1 MRQMHIMVL
10 TLILDWLYYFFLCYF
25 LILLF
30 ICFVWFHAIA
40 WVDLQP
46 SLTLNLK
53 QSSCF
58 SILKTE
64 ITGRNYAQLSS
75 IFFNYQYVQ

>member
-30 ICFVWFHAIA
+30 ICFAWFHAIA

-46 SLTLNLK
+46 SLTLNFK
-53 QSSCF
+53 T
-58 SILKTE
+58 IL
-64 ITGRNYAQLSS
+64 LL
-75 IFFNYQYVQ
+75 QYPENWDYRQELCPT